1 MCLFLISRYL
11 LNLWYYSFYAD
22 TLLTN
27 CKKIDVLK
35 GVVEESKLSL
45 DALREDRR
53 SAFMIYYDT
62 VKMRKGIAKVLTKL
76 DEEVACKTT
85 GNAGTFSTGSTEEPI
100 GYGLSKKSIYILFLL
115 LMHKLLHQISD
126 V

>member
-85 GNAGTFSTGSTEEPI
+85 GNAGTLTSATKKLI
-100 GYGLSKKSIYILFLL
+100 GYGVIQLSFYEFSGILLFYSI
-115 LMHKLLHQISD
+115 
-126 V
+126 